1 MPPTKEDQ
9 EFESILK
16 SQKFNPNKDSLVR
29 VNVLTIAQKLN
40 EEVEMHEGE
49 FRDLL
54 KKMFSDIPSYHINT
68 IVRLVKSG
76 GKKNRMAV
84 IAERVGGVI

>member
-1 MPPTKEDQ
+1 VKSKEDQ
-9 EFESILK
+9 EYESILK
-16 SQKFNPNKDSLVR
+16 SQSFNPNKDSIVR
-29 VNVLTIAQKLN
+29 VNVLTVAQKLN

-84 IAERVGGVI
+84 IADRVGGII